1 MKILH
6 RKIYN
11 KQTALPTATTYMNI
25 KKRKYQKSLF
35 LMQNSINYILAGG
48 EGMKTW

>member
-11 KQTALPTATTYMNI
+11 KQTVLPRATTYMNI

-35 LMQNSINYILAGG
+35 LMQNSINYILSGG